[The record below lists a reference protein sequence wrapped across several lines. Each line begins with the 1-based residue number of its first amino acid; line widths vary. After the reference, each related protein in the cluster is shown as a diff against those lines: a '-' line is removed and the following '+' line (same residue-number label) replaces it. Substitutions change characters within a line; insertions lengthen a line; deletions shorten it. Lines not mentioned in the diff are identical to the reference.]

1 MPHPEKAFRVL
12 LRMETHPGMAADF
25 ERTWLEIGTA
35 VTSDPANLGQWLMC
49 STEEEHIYY
58 IISDWTDEPGFRT
71 FEHSEQHVK
80 HRERLHPFR
89 SGGSMATMQVVYHLP
104 KAEAAKA

>member
-1 MPHPEKAFRVL
+1 MTDLEKAFRVM
-12 LRMETHPGMAADF
+12 LRVETNPGMAADF

-35 VTSDPANLGQWLMC
+35 VTSDPANLGQWLMR

-89 SGGSMATMQVVYHLP
+89 SGGSMATMQVVHQLP